1 MLMQQAAR
9 ALLVLVLTASA
20 CSDGPSGAE
29 QGDGPGDQGPAV
41 PASEVSASTA
51 SSPADD
57 FSPPSEPEPAG
68 GTFTA
73 VAAGYWHTCAIR
85 AKGGT
90 VECWGVNDSG
100 VLDAPDGQFKA
111 LTAGDR
117 HNCAIRIDGR
127 IECWGHDAGN
137 LRNVPDGSFTAVSAG
152 GDHSCALRDDGDVEC
167 WGDGD
172 TESLAPPGGHFAAV
186 ATGGS
191 HACVLRTVWVPKTV
205 SWLVRRH
212 FGTR

>member
-1 MLMQQAAR
+1 MQQAAR
-9 ALLVLVLTASA
+9 ALLVLVLIASA

-73 VAAGYWHTCAIR
+73 VAAGYWHTCAIG

-111 LTAGDR
+111 LTAGNR

-137 LRNVPDGSFTAVSAG
+137 LRNVPDGSFTVVSAG
-152 GDHSCALRDDGDVEC
+152 GDHSCALRDDGDVA
-167 WGDGD
+167 GAQRHRVAG
-172 TESLAPPGGHFAAV
+172 SAV
-186 ATGGS
+186 DICATGGS
-191 HACVLRTVWVPKTV
+191 HACVLRAGGTVQCWGGGTG
-205 SWLVRRH
+205 RH
-212 FGTR
+212 H

>member
-1 MLMQQAAR
+1 MRRTLR
-9 ALLVLVLTASA
+9 LLLVATLAIA
-20 CSDGPSGAE
+20 GCSRDP
-29 QGDGPGDQGPAV
+29 
-41 PASEVSASTA
+41 
-51 SSPADD
+51 PADVD
-57 FSPPSEPEPAG
+57 TDSGRDAIEEAPALDPGSATPDSSVSSEPEPAE

-73 VAAGYWHTCAIR
+73 VTAGYWHTCAIR

-90 VECWGVNDSG
+90 VECWGVNDSA

-111 LTAGDR
+111 LAAGNR

-137 LRNVPDGSFTAVSAG
+137 LHDVPDGSFTAVSAG

-172 TESLAPPGGHFAAV
+172 TYPRSASGGPGHTGACPGG
-186 ATGGS
+186 GS
-191 HACVLRTVWVPKTV
+191 STRVGSR
-205 SWLVRRH
+205 SWLCS
-212 FGTR
+212 